1 MSNIEFVHHFSRFEA
16 LLYAFAFRLTRNE
29 EEAQDLVQET
39 AYKAFKYRNLYQP
52 QTNLRAW
59 LMTIM
64 RNTFINDYRK
74 QKRRQTLNDQT
85 SNNYFINSGNKTV
98 RNQGESNVTIEE
110 LQAIVD
116 ELEDWARV
124 PFLMHYQ
131 GFKYEEI
138 ASDLDIPLGTVKSRI
153 FFARKQLKA
162 RVNQLYQAGHL
173 EEVLG

>member
-1 MSNIEFVHHFSRFEA
+1 MSNVEFVHYFSRFEA
-16 LLYAFAFRLTRNE
+16 LLYSFAFRLTKNE

-52 QTNLRAW
+52 HTNLRAW

-85 SNNYFINSGNKTV
+85 SNDYFINSGSQMA
-98 RNQGESNVTIEE
+98 RNNGESDVTIEE
-110 LQAIVD
+110 LQAIVN
-116 ELEDWARV
+116 ELEDWTRI

-138 ASDLDIPLGTVKSRI
+138 ADELNIPLGTVKSRI

-162 RVNQLYQAGHL
+162 RIQKLYHTEML
-173 EEVLG
+173 EELLY